1 MDSSLGARLRLQREQ
16 RQVALSDIAA
26 ETKIKLSL
34 LEGLE
39 RDDVSR
45 WPEGIFRRAYLRA
58 YARAIGLEPE
68 VIVREFLELYPGSVE
83 VLPAGTLVWPNL
95 DAKSVR
101 TQPAAVRRGA
111 VTATLSVI
119 PIFLQRAHRAP
130 ALAPVP
136 ANGRDAPGKG
146 ESVRREPSVSARDG
160 TGHPVE
166 GEGDPCGPGSG
177 LPTSRDDGLA
187 DPEPV
192 RPEPHVSADRDPPPE
207 DAGER
212 SEISLSAAAQLCTRL
227 GRVLDVREVT
237 LVLEDTA
244 RILGAVGLVVWSW
257 DSRTSALRLWFAH
270 GYSEAVLAQ
279 FYTVPT
285 HAENATAAAFRTAE
299 ASVLNG
305 GENQTGTVVVPLIAS
320 SGCVGVLA
328 LEFRQGAEQHQ
339 SVHAFAAIV
348 AAQLVTLFE
357 AVPLTEDVDA
367 GRQGYG

>member
-101 TQPAAVRRGA
+101 TQPAAGRRGA

-119 PIFLQRAHRAP
+119 PSFLQRAHRAP

-136 ANGRDAPGKG
+136 AEGRDAPGKG
-146 ESVRREPSVSARDG
+146 ESVSARDG

-166 GEGDPCGPGSG
+166 GEGDPRGPGSG

-227 GRVLDVREVT
+227 GRVLDVHEVT

-257 DSRTSALRLWFAH
+257 DSRTSALRPWFVH
-270 GYSEAVLAQ
+270 GYSGAVLAR
-279 FYTVPT
+279 FSTIPT
-285 HAENATAAAFRTAE
+285 NAENATAAAFRTAE

-328 LEFRQGAEQHQ
+328 LEFRQGGEQHQ

-348 AAQLVTLFE
+348 AAQLVTLIG